1 MGGFGIMIYLTKQ
14 QIIAINHKQINIF
27 GGNFV
32 PPNNFLHE
40 ESLNYLVEIVG
51 ATAFGEELYP
61 TIYDKEGLYMFNI
74 VSNHIF
80 QDGNKRTGLQTAM
93 IFLLL
98 NRYNFIEEVTNEWL
112 ISFTLSV
119 ASAELSLEE
128 VQKWF
133 AQYIQKM

>member
-1 MGGFGIMIYLTKQ
+1 MIYLTKQ
-14 QIIAINHKQINIF
+14 QIIAINHKQVNMV

-40 ESLNYLVEIVG
+40 NNLDYLVEIIG

-61 TIYDKEGLYMFNI
+61 QIYHKAGLYMFNI

-93 IFLLL
+93 IFLLQ
-98 NRYNFIEEVTNEWL
+98 NDYFFTKEVTDDLL

-119 ASAELSLEE
+119 ASAELSLDE
-128 VQKWF
+128 VQEWF
-133 AQYIQKM
+133 GQHIKKI